1 MHVVLREDGVIH
13 RSSEQIDKLF
23 PTAQTIFDI
32 LAPNSAQEILDLMR
46 NPENALIEHASI
58 DVFSIQSMTTWWC
71 KITRYDDEGNWII
84 GMEILERKKPTEL
97 SQELLTTDEIQEL
110 QRKTIFYEALL
121 QQLPAEL
128 AVFDPDFKFLFVNQ
142 HAIKNE
148 ELRKWLIGRNEI
160 EYWKS
165 KNLPLDKTLAR
176 IEAFKKAV
184 AERKASA
191 VEEIF
196 HAGTDREKQ
205 YVRITHPYFNDDE
218 LQFLLSYGI
227 DITTLKQ
234 TENKLIQQNAELEKV
249 NAELDQFVY
258 SASHNLRAPLLS
270 MKGLLSLISLEDTA
284 FSDRNRFMQ
293 EVYKAIERLDATIHD
308 IIEYSKNARLAIT
321 PQPIDVL
328 QLIHAAAEDFKFID
342 SNRVSIQVSS
352 DLKAPLYSDEGRL
365 RSIIHNLTSNSVKYA
380 DHTKPASHL
389 IITASVDST
398 QCLLTFS
405 DNGIGI
411 ATDNQERVFDMF
423 YRATSER
430 TGSGLGL
437 YIVKEMVHKL
447 EGSIELKSQKDVG
460 TTLSI
465 RIPNLLSEGV
475 Q

>member
-1 MHVVLREDGVIH
+1 
-13 RSSEQIDKLF
+13 
-23 PTAQTIFDI
+23 
-32 LAPNSAQEILDLMR
+32 
-46 NPENALIEHASI
+46 
-58 DVFSIQSMTTWWC
+58 
-71 KITRYDDEGNWII
+71 
-84 GMEILERKKPTEL
+84 
-97 SQELLTTDEIQEL
+97 
-110 QRKTIFYEALL
+110 
-121 QQLPAEL
+121 
-128 AVFDPDFKFLFVNQ
+128 
-142 HAIKNE
+142 
-148 ELRKWLIGRNEI
+148 
-160 EYWKS
+160 
-165 KNLPLDKTLAR
+165 
-176 IEAFKKAV
+176 
-184 AERKASA
+184 
-191 VEEIF
+191 
-196 HAGTDREKQ
+196 
-205 YVRITHPYFNDDE
+205 
-218 LQFLLSYGI
+218 
-227 DITTLKQ
+227 
-234 TENKLIQQNAELEKV
+234 
-249 NAELDQFVY
+249 
-258 SASHNLRAPLLS
+258 

-389 IITASVDST
+389 IITVFVDST

-447 EGSIELKSQKDVG
+447 DGSIELKSQKDVG